1 MIPSK
6 QHFCKIL
13 ADIDAVRKRDSVFSE
28 QLTEYFQHYT
38 VACNNDEFIDSVIE
52 FVEACFC
59 CCGKVSWFVF
69 DLDFGRAKPPEGKVY
84 YPDAGVL
91 YDYLVSELDSV

>member
-1 MIPSK
+1 MK
-6 QHFCKIL
+6 
-13 ADIDAVRKRDSVFSE
+13 
-28 QLTEYFQHYT
+28 T
-38 VACNNDEFIDSVIE
+38 
-52 FVEACFC
+52 VEAKSKLIEIIKSS
-59 CCGKVSWFVF
+59 KVSWFVF